1 MVLFV
6 GKKIVVVTH
15 SSGQGIGKR
24 CAQLFAK
31 EGSKVVVTDIDA
43 GMFLFLSN

>member
-1 MVLFV
+1 MNYCYYGIIVL
-6 GKKIVVVTH
+6 
-15 SSGQGIGKR
+15 GQGIGKR

-43 GMFLFLSN
+43 GELDSN